1 MAPVDDSIAGE
12 LPVPEVGRRDGVG
25 VCASIGMLLSIG
37 GVALVEV
44 KEEVEGYRVSLYSK
58 LEDWGH
64 WVKADVI
71 ACGDFILL
79 NTQREM
85 QGLHNMLYTL

>member
-1 MAPVDDSIAGE
+1 MAPADDSLAGE

-25 VCASIGMLLSIG
+25 VCASIGTLLSTG
-37 GVALVEV
+37 GVAPVEV

-58 LEDWGH
+58 REDWGH

-71 ACGDFILL
+71 ANVVWISYYLTHKEKL
-79 NTQREM
+79 KIT
-85 QGLHNMLYTL
+85 